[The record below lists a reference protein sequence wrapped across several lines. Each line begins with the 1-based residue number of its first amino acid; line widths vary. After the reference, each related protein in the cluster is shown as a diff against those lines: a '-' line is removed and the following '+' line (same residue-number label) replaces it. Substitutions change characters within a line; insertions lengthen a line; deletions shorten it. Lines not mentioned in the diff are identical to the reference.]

1 MICAFLFLGFAT
13 KASTGETTTGT
24 TIAYTWPLLTYLTTQ
39 KSSISSS
46 LTTTY
51 TKLYSAFA
59 KTWLNILKSVDY
71 QSLVCL
77 WALKNESLLSQLQK
91 DKTSLTTSFQKD
103 FIDLENQ
110 IWALEEKKDLQDDDN
125 VNVFDAGTTYE
136 SEKARLKDLI
146 DAKVKLYKG
155 FITTF
160 ESDYTTKNTNFLSTF
175 LQYSAANKDLVKGI
189 QNKMATVQSVLDAF
203 SGVETTVNKINAK
216 VTGLDE
222 LIQKMEDTK
231 TKGLANLDK
240 TLQPLVDTNVRIY
253 KKLQNLIDEL
263 TKQKT
268 FVVGE
273 YEMDIDEYLNNNLQS
288 RYNRSQFLAL
298 KDEVNSFKA
307 KFYTTTNQLNCSS
320 ILSATDIWTALSGK
334 IATMKTLVDSWL
346 AKIESEGIST
356 TFKDQLY
363 SGFQSL
369 YIQKFKQRYAE
380 YTTYLKEYIKG
391 ALRNFVA
398 SLNPVTTTT
407 TTTTTGTITTAST
420 EKLSTVVFT
429 KPFTSNQYSPDIK
442 ALQNLLTTLQLYSW
456 AIDGIYNKATKNA
469 VYQFQ
474 LSKWLLK
481 GYENRPAT
489 WWRMGPATRN
499 ALNNLTK

>member
-1 MICAFLFLGFAT
+1 M
-13 KASTGETTTGT
+13 
-24 TIAYTWPLLTYLTTQ
+24 
-39 KSSISSS
+39 
-46 LTTTY
+46 
-51 TKLYSAFA
+51 
-59 KTWLNILKSVDY
+59 
-71 QSLVCL
+71 
-77 WALKNESLLSQLQK
+77 
-91 DKTSLTTSFQKD
+91 
-103 FIDLENQ
+103 
-110 IWALEEKKDLQDDDN
+110 QDDDN

-320 ILSATDIWTALSGK
+320 ILSATDI
-334 IATMKTLVDSWL
+334 
-346 AKIESEGIST
+346 
-356 TFKDQLY
+356 
-363 SGFQSL
+363 
-369 YIQKFKQRYAE
+369 
-380 YTTYLKEYIKG
+380 
-391 ALRNFVA
+391 
-398 SLNPVTTTT
+398 
-407 TTTTTGTITTAST
+407 
-420 EKLSTVVFT
+420 
-429 KPFTSNQYSPDIK
+429 
-442 ALQNLLTTLQLYSW
+442 
-456 AIDGIYNKATKNA
+456 
-469 VYQFQ
+469 
-474 LSKWLLK
+474 
-481 GYENRPAT
+481 
-489 WWRMGPATRN
+489 
-499 ALNNLTK
+499 

>member
-1 MICAFLFLGFAT
+1 M
-13 KASTGETTTGT
+13 
-24 TIAYTWPLLTYLTTQ
+24 
-39 KSSISSS
+39 
-46 LTTTY
+46 
-51 TKLYSAFA
+51 
-59 KTWLNILKSVDY
+59 
-71 QSLVCL
+71 
-77 WALKNESLLSQLQK
+77 
-91 DKTSLTTSFQKD
+91 
-103 FIDLENQ
+103 
-110 IWALEEKKDLQDDDN
+110 EEKKDLQDDDN

-320 ILSATDIWTALSGK
+320 ILSATDI
-334 IATMKTLVDSWL
+334 
-346 AKIESEGIST
+346 
-356 TFKDQLY
+356 
-363 SGFQSL
+363 
-369 YIQKFKQRYAE
+369 
-380 YTTYLKEYIKG
+380 
-391 ALRNFVA
+391 
-398 SLNPVTTTT
+398 
-407 TTTTTGTITTAST
+407 
-420 EKLSTVVFT
+420 
-429 KPFTSNQYSPDIK
+429 
-442 ALQNLLTTLQLYSW
+442 
-456 AIDGIYNKATKNA
+456 
-469 VYQFQ
+469 
-474 LSKWLLK
+474 
-481 GYENRPAT
+481 
-489 WWRMGPATRN
+489 
-499 ALNNLTK
+499 